1 MQTLTPSIPAVAAPA
16 EIVGR
21 EFARSRPPR
30 VLLIAEAC
38 NPRLVS
44 VPLEGWS
51 HYRAIAALTNA
62 HLVTQVRNRAALL
75 DAGLGEGRDFT
86 AIDSEA
92 VARPIHRLATF
103 LRGGSGTGWTTGMA
117 LAALSY
123 PYFEHL
129 IWRQFGPRIAGGEFD
144 VVHRLTPLSPTLP
157 SLLAGRCRGA
167 GVPFVIGPLNGGVPW
182 PAGFDSARRR
192 EREWL
197 SYIRNAYKLLPGYQ
211 ATRRHSAA
219 MLVGSRDTLAQMP
232 ATWRSKC
239 FYIAENAIDPERFV
253 VTRTR
258 TASSPLRAIFV
269 GRLVPYKGADML
281 VEAAADLLRR
291 NQLKLDIIGDG
302 PLMNDLCRLIQTL
315 GVGPNVKL
323 SGFVPHEQLAGR
335 LAESDVFAFPSIR
348 EFGGAAVL
356 EAMAVGVVPI
366 VVDYGGPGELVSEG
380 SGFRIPI
387 GPRKQIV
394 RQLGA
399 ILAELAADP
408 RRVDERSVAAMRRA
422 RRQFTW
428 AAKAAQVVRVYR
440 WVCDPGAPR
449 PDFAMPAPDLS
460 GELSLTGGDA

>member
-1 MQTLTPSIPAVAAPA
+1 MPTLAPVNSAVTTREEIP
-16 EIVGR
+16 GR
-21 EFARSRPPR
+21 EFVRAEPPR

-51 HYRAIAALTNA
+51 HYRAIASLTRA
-62 HLVTQVRNRAALL
+62 HLVTQVRNRDALL
-75 DAGLGEGRDFT
+75 DAGLQEGRDFT
-86 AIDSEA
+86 AINSEA

-103 LRGGSGTGWTTGMA
+103 LRGGAGAGWTTGMA

-123 PYFEHL
+123 PYFEQL
-129 IWRQFGPRIAGGEFD
+129 IWREFGPRIARGEFD
-144 VVHRLTPLSPTLP
+144 IVHRLTPLSPTLP
-157 SLLAGRCRGA
+157 SLLAGRCRRA

-197 SYIRNAYKLLPGYQ
+197 SYIRNAYKLLPGYH
-211 ATRRHSAA
+211 ATRRNAA
-219 MLVGSRDTLAQMP
+219 AILVGSRDTFAQMP

-239 FYIAENAIDPERFV
+239 FYIAENAIDPDRFI

-258 TASSPLRAIFV
+258 RATSPLRAIFV

-281 VEAAADLLRR
+281 VQAAADLLRR
-291 NQLKLDIIGDG
+291 NKLTLEIVGDG
-302 PLMNDLCRLIQTL
+302 PLMNDLRRMIQSL
-315 GVGPNVKL
+315 GIGENVTL
-323 SGFVPHEQLAGR
+323 SGFVPHEKLAER
-335 LAESDVFAFPSIR
+335 LAQSDVFAFPSIR

-387 GPRKQIV
+387 GPREEIV
-394 RQLGA
+394 GRMGA
-399 ILAELAADP
+399 ILSELAADP
-408 RRVDERSVAAMRRA
+408 RRVDAKSAAAMRRA

-440 WVCDPGAPR
+440 WACDPASPR
-449 PDFAMPAPDLS
+449 PGFAMPAPDLAA
-460 GELSLTGGDA
+460 ELSLTGSDT